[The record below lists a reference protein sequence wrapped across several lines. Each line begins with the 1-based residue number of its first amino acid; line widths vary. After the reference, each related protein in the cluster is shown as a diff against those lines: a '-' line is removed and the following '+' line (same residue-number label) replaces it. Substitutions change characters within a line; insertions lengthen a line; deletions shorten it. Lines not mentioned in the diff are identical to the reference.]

1 MSETPEKPA
10 KAVKTSQAGQPAA
23 TDKASQAA
31 KPAKPAPK
39 PKLEDKPFA
48 AFINDD
54 LLPALKQSLADRNQ
68 SPISLELVEG
78 DRPVVGGNCWMIQGV
93 LPSERRFWLCFENDS
108 ITSGKTIALAES
120 GSDPSLLESFL
131 IDEKRITLALL
142 ESRLLQ
148 RLNGQKWFGG
158 N

>member
-10 KAVKTSQAGQPAA
+10 KAVKTSQADQPAA
-23 TDKASQAA
+23 TDKANKAA

-54 LLPALKQSLADRNQ
+54 LLPALNQSLADRNQ

-78 DRPVVGGNCWMIQGV
+78 DRPVVGGNCWMIKGV

>member
-10 KAVKTSQAGQPAA
+10 KAVKTSQADQPAA
-23 TDKASQAA
+23 TDKANKAA

-54 LLPALKQSLADRNQ
+54 LLPALNQSLADRNQ

>member
-10 KAVKTSQAGQPAA
+10 KAVKTSQTDQPAA
-23 TDKASQAA
+23 TDKANQAA

>member
-10 KAVKTSQAGQPAA
+10 KAVKTSQADQPAA
-23 TDKASQAA
+23 TDKANKAA

-54 LLPALKQSLADRNQ
+54 LIPALNQSLADRNQ

-78 DRPVVGGNCWMIQGV
+78 DRPVVGGNCWMIKGV

>member
-1 MSETPEKPA
+1 VSETPEKPA
-10 KAVKTSQAGQPAA
+10 KAVKTSQADQPAA
-23 TDKASQAA
+23 TDKANKAA

-54 LLPALKQSLADRNQ
+54 LLPALNQSLADRNQ

-78 DRPVVGGNCWMIQGV
+78 DRPVVGGNCWMIKGV

>member
-10 KAVKTSQAGQPAA
+10 KAVKTSQADQPAA
-23 TDKASQAA
+23 TDKANKAA

-78 DRPVVGGNCWMIQGV
+78 DRPVVGGNCWMIKGV